1 MKVRSNGFHQEYL
14 RFYDRKLHAPYDY
27 KHEGLNKR
35 IMSHKIY
42 NTKNPILKTVLDI
55 YEKNIVFILNYV
67 DILQNIFNYNWKN
80 R

>member
-1 MKVRSNGFHQEYL
+1 MKIRLNGTRYEYL
-14 RFYDRKLHAPYDY
+14 RHYERRLHTPYDY
-27 KHEGLNKR
+27 RHEGLNKR

-42 NTKNPILKTVLDI
+42 NTKNPILRSVLDV

-67 DILQNIFNYNWKN
+67 DVLQNVFNYNWKN